1 MRVREMNFTILGHKR
16 VIRGAEVDEPTPP
29 VELPQQQGGGVER
42 GGQLG
47 GPLRVT
53 VATSP
58 PCPPH
63 VVKKE

>member
-16 VIRGAEVDEPTPP
+16 VIRGAEVDESTPP
-29 VELPQQQGGGVER
+29 VELPQQQG

-53 VATSP
+53 VATPP